1 MNKIT
6 WGGSVKKIKQ
16 VDVTMTGVWGEET
29 RDEEIKKCLSGNS
42 LVVWLRLC
50 ASNAGAQV

>member
-1 MNKIT
+1 M
-6 WGGSVKKIKQ
+6 KKIKQ